1 MAKNI
6 AILASGN
13 GSNAENIF
21 NFFKTS
27 SSINVV
33 LICCNNK
40 DAYVVKRAKNLN
52 VPMFVFTKKEDKNF
66 YNLKNILKKH
76 NVDFIA
82 LAGFL
87 LKIPENILLNY
98 SDKIINIHPALL
110 PKYEGKGMYGKHVHN
125 AVLENN
131 DLESGITIHYVN
143 NKYDDG
149 EIIFQKK
156 CSVDTDESIESLSKK
171 INQLE
176 LDFYPK
182 IIEKIILK
190 S

>member
-21 NFFKTS
+21 NFFKNS
-27 SSINVV
+27 SSVNVV

-52 VPMFVFTKKEDKNF
+52 IPMFIFTQKGDKTF
-66 YNLKNILKKH
+66 YNLENILKKH
-76 NVDFIA
+76 DVDFIA

-87 LKIPENILLNY
+87 LKVPENILLNY
-98 SDKIINIHPALL
+98 PNKIINIHPALL
-110 PKYEGKGMYGKHVHN
+110 PKYGGKGMYGKHVHN
-125 AVLENN
+125 TVLENN

-156 CSVDTDESIESLSKK
+156 CCIDIDESIESLSKK

-176 LDFYPK
+176 FDFYPK
-182 IIEKIILK
+182 IIEKIITK

>member
-1 MAKNI
+1 VVKNI

-21 NFFKTS
+21 NFFKNS
-27 SSINVV
+27 SSINVI

-40 DAYVVKRAKNLN
+40 DAYVVKRAKKLN
-52 VPMFVFTKKEDKNF
+52 IPMFIFTQKEDKKF
-66 YNLKNILKKH
+66 YNLENILKKH
-76 NVDFIA
+76 NVDYIV

-87 LKIPENILLNY
+87 LKVPKNIVLNY
-98 SDKIINIHPALL
+98 PNKIINIHPALL
-110 PKYEGKGMYGKHVHN
+110 PKYGGKGMYGKNVHN
-125 AVLENN
+125 AVLKNN

-156 CSVDTDESIESLSKK
+156 CFVDIDESIESLSKK

-182 IIEKIILK
+182 IIEKTIIEH
-190 S
+190 